1 MLDRLPVHDLAS
13 LAQVAADLPIYLV
26 LVENGR
32 IADIRITTR
41 DFIVTHLAAQMLAQ
55 QGKQE
60 TGKQGKEGI
69 TCEETAG
76 RFRLCSD

>member
-32 IADIRITTR
+32 IADIRVTTR
-41 DFIVTHLAAQMLAQ
+41 DFIVTHLAAQMLVQ
-55 QGKQE
+55 QE
-60 TGKQGKEGI
+60 TRKQGKEGI